1 MRRGRGDQFGFSQVL
16 PLTRWMMT
24 AKSPMGCLL
33 ALALLGLFR
42 QRLPFRRRR
51 CGGGSWKRG
60 GGVKRCAATSSTAC
74 SPVTVAAAAAAAAHS
89 ACCHRPHRG
98 QHPSVR
104 RRRAAPLPLLPMFTA
119 RLPPLP
125 LWPPLLP
132 PLRGPP
138 LSPSLHF
145 VSCPRTSGRRVGGC
159 CGRWWRF
166 LARFW
171 PMIAHALC
179 SAPSFSSRHPLFSIK
194 WSSSVRC
201 AHLLRGAADVATVT
215 AAPVKT
221 AMRAAGGSACGTT
234 RPLAYV
240 LVAIRAAV
248 VCERGCVSFL
258 VCQCPVWRAAASAA
272 RTAPFVLARSVG

>member
-60 GGVKRCAATSSTAC
+60 GGMKRCAATSSTAC

-179 SAPSFSSRHPLFSIK
+179 SAPSFSSRHPLFFHQVVFLCK
-194 WSSSVRC
+194 VRALAEGGGGCGHRHGRACQDGHEGGRRIRLWHDEAVGVC
-201 AHLLRGAADVATVT
+201 ARRH
-215 AAPVKT
+215 P
-221 AMRAAGGSACGTT
+221 GGC
-234 RPLAYV
+234 
-240 LVAIRAAV
+240 
-248 VCERGCVSFL
+248 CV
-258 VCQCPVWRAAASAA
+258 
-272 RTAPFVLARSVG
+272 